1 MKNIFNYK
9 RIILLIFS
17 ISFSLSQEKL
27 PETFL
32 KDLNGKKVNVHDI
45 WDEGP
50 MAISFWFLACEPC
63 KKEMKFL
70 DEYNKKYYDQGFK
83 VLSINTDNSRTINR
97 VKPFVKSKKYS
108 FTVLN
113 DPKSL
118 FFRKMG
124 GKICP
129 FLVLVDSQ
137 GNIINK
143 HTGYNPGDEVKLE
156 LEIQN
161 MLNSTKI
168 DTALFDSLKTDI
180 VPFDS
185 SKAKLMEEV
194 EIDTEPPSSEDE

>member
-9 RIILLIFS
+9 RIIFLIFS
-17 ISFSLSQEKL
+17 ISCTFSQEKL

-32 KDLNGKKVNVHDI
+32 KDLNGKKVSVYDV
-45 WDEGP
+45 WDKGP

-70 DEYNKKYYDQGFK
+70 DEYNQKYSEQGFK
-83 VLSINTDNSRTINR
+83 VLSVNTDNSRTINR

-108 FTVLN
+108 FTILN

-129 FLVLVDSQ
+129 FLVLVDNE

-156 LEIQN
+156 IEIQD
-161 MLNSTKI
+161 MLKPIKI
-168 DTALFDSLKTDI
+168 DSLSIDSLKAKI
-180 VPFDS
+180 VPSDS
-185 SKAKLMEEV
+185 SNIELIKEV
-194 EIDTEPPSSEDE
+194 EIDSDPLPPEEE

>member
-1 MKNIFNYK
+1 MFNYK
-9 RIILLIFS
+9 KIILMVFVIS
-17 ISFSLSQEKL
+17 ISISQDKKEKL

-32 KDLNGKKVNVHDI
+32 KDLNGKKVSVYDML
-45 WDEGP
+45 DEGP

-70 DEYNKKYYDQGFK
+70 DEYNKKYSEQGFK

-129 FLVLVDSQ
+129 FLVLVDNE
-137 GNIINK
+137 GNIIKK

-156 LEIQN
+156 LEIQA
-161 MLNSTKI
+161 MLKFT
-168 DTALFDSLKTDI
+168 KTDS
-180 VPFDS
+180 VLSDS
-185 SKAKLMEEV
+185 SKVEAVSSDSSKVELIKEV
-194 EIDTEPPSSEDE
+194 QTTPDPPPSEEQ

>member
-9 RIILLIFS
+9 KIIFLIFS
-17 ISFSLSQEKL
+17 ISCSFSQEKL

-32 KDLNGKKVNVHDI
+32 KDLNGKKVSVYDV
-45 WDEGP
+45 WDKGP

-70 DEYNKKYYDQGFK
+70 DEYNEKYSEQGFK

-129 FLVLVDSQ
+129 FLVLVDSE
-137 GNIINK
+137 GNIIKK

-156 LEIQN
+156 LEIQE
-161 MLNSTKI
+161 MLNSTKV
-168 DTALFDSLKTDI
+168 DTVSSDSLKIDI
-180 VPFDS
+180 APPDS
-185 SKAKLMEEV
+185 SKVKLIK
-194 EIDTEPPSSEDE
+194 EIETDTKPPSSENE

>member
-1 MKNIFNYK
+1 MFNYK
-9 RIILLIFS
+9 KIILMVFVIS
-17 ISFSLSQEKL
+17 ISISQDKKEKL

-32 KDLNGKKVNVHDI
+32 KDLNGKKVNVNDL

-70 DEYNKKYYDQGFK
+70 DEYNKKYSEQGFK

-129 FLVLVDSQ
+129 FLVLVDNE
-137 GNIINK
+137 GNIIKK

-156 LEIQN
+156 LEIQA
-161 MLNSTKI
+161 MLKFT
-168 DTALFDSLKTDI
+168 KTDS
-180 VPFDS
+180 VLSDS
-185 SKAKLMEEV
+185 SKVEAVSSDSSKVELIKEV
-194 EIDTEPPSSEDE
+194 ETTPDPPPSEEQ

>member
-9 RIILLIFS
+9 KIIFLIFS
-17 ISFSLSQEKL
+17 ISCSFSQEKL

-32 KDLNGKKVNVHDI
+32 KDLNGKKVSVYDI
-45 WDEGP
+45 WYEGP

-70 DEYNKKYYDQGFK
+70 DEYNKKYSEQGFK

-108 FTVLN
+108 FTILN

-156 LEIQN
+156 LEIQA
-161 MLNSTKI
+161 MLKSTKV
-168 DTALFDSLKTDI
+168 DTVSSDSLKTEI
-180 VPFDS
+180 VPSDS
-185 SKAKLMEEV
+185 SKVELIKEV
-194 EIDTEPPSSEDE
+194 EIDSKPPSSENE